1 MLSDGLSK
9 RAAIMELSYAFES
22 NQRLLEAGRQ
32 QGQKEA
38 ELEALQSVSKIT
50 DQHVLIELVDCG
62 VRADSLY
69 LLTLM
74 PLVHVAWANG
84 YVASEE
90 RAAVLKAA
98 EQDGI
103 RIDSPGFKVLERWLS
118 KKPDALLFRT
128 WKDYVGAIRMFISP
142 ESFAVLQITTL
153 GRAWNVAEAAGG
165 LLGFFKVSRAEEA
178 AIEELNLA
186 FL

>member
-38 ELEALQSVSKIT
+38 ELEALQSASKIT

-62 VRADSLY
+62 VQADSLY

-84 YVASEE
+84 YVTSEE

-118 KKPDALLFRT
+118 KKPDASVPSGCLFHPNP
-128 WKDYVGAIRMFISP
+128 SP
-142 ESFAVLQITTL
+142 
-153 GRAWNVAEAAGG
+153 
-165 LLGFFKVSRAEEA
+165 FFKSPRWVVHGTSLKRLAVCSVSSKCRVQKKQPSKTCIWRFCDKNA
-178 AIEELNLA
+178 
-186 FL
+186 